1 MGPSGLIK
9 HARERKG
16 WTQRQVAS
24 AIGVTPGFITKVES
38 EQALPSYERCIALAG
53 VLDLSF
59 DSLWAEVE
67 KARVEAHQQSI
78 YTRGAAVRGVWRT
91 PGVLAEP
98 PTGLPALELSV
109 ADIARDMATD
119 AELRAAYRDL
129 KYVLADPQ
137 LRETVLN
144 ALRAFARA
152 AHSGSLMRIQ
162 HSPDLPPSAAPG

>member
-1 MGPSGLIK
+1 MGPSVLIK

-78 YTRGAAVRGVWRT
+78 YTRGAAVRGAVRT

-98 PTGLPALELSV
+98 LTESPAAELSV
-109 ADIARDMATD
+109 LDIARDLAAD
-119 AELRAAYRDL
+119 AELRAAYQDL
-129 KYVLADPQ
+129 KHALTDPQ

-144 ALRAFARA
+144 TLRAFARA
-152 AHSGSLMRIQ
+152 ASSGS
-162 HSPDLPPSAAPG
+162 

>member
-1 MGPSGLIK
+1 MGPSVLIK

-53 VLDLSF
+53 VLELSF

-78 YTRGAAVRGVWRT
+78 HTRGAAVRGALRT

-98 PTGLPALELSV
+98 PMGSSAAELS
-109 ADIARDMATD
+109 APDIARDMAAD
-119 AELRAAYRDL
+119 AELRVAYRDL
-129 KYVLADPQ
+129 KYALADPQ

-144 ALRAFARA
+144 TLRAFARA
-152 AHSGSLMRIQ
+152 ASSGL
-162 HSPDLPPSAAPG
+162 